1 MPNEKDSDRLR
12 PTDEV
17 GDEGGSP
24 GELEVDRHT
33 VTTGSESTSSIVP
46 HETEEEERDRNKTRD
61 DRPRP

>member
-1 MPNEKDSDRLR
+1 MADDKTRGRLR

-24 GELEVDRHT
+24 GDLEMDRQT
-33 VTTGSESTSSIVP
+33 VTTGSESTSSVVP
-46 HETEEEERDRNKTRD
+46 HDMSEEERDRNKTRD